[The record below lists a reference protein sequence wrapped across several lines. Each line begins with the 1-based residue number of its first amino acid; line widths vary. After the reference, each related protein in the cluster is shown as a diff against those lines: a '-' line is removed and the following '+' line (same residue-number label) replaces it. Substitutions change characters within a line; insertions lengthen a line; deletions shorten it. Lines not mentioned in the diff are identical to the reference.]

1 MKYKDGNYIQL
12 SRNIFSED
20 YRYMSD
26 SAKWLYCYLS
36 ELEHRHTGENKNWFY
51 QTDKQLADFL
61 NWSISKVQRAKR
73 ELYEYGFIEITKTK
87 QNGTTKHLTAFRIL
101 K

>member
-12 SRNIFSED
+12 SRVIFCDE
-20 YRYMSD
+20 YRDMSD

-36 ELEHRHTGENKNWFY
+36 ELEHRHTGIDKDWFY
-51 QTDKQLADFL
+51 KTDKDIADSL
-61 NWSISKVQRAKR
+61 NWSISKVQRLKK
-73 ELYEYGFIEITKTK
+73 ELSDYGFIKIMKTHSQNSTMHITAYK
-87 QNGTTKHLTAFRIL
+87 LL